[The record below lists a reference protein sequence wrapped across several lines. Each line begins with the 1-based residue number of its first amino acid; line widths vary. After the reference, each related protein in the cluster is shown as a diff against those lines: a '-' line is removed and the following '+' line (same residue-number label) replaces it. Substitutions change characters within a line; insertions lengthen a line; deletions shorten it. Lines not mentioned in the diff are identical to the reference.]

1 MRGRSPG
8 FCGGGLRER
17 FAADHTNESGAPAE
31 AGYDAAAAGGSS
43 PLVATLTAPTHAPKA
58 GEPWAYTIRATH
70 RAGKPI
76 EGTATVTVVAA
87 AGQVIDGV
95 GISPASITATVPS
108 SPGIAYGRW
117 RVTTPAGTAV
127 SDLVFS
133 IPGPTLTG
141 FSPLSGSPGSTVT
154 LTGADLSDVTS
165 ISLGLVDTSFTIT
178 SPTSIT
184 ATVPS
189 GGLSYGRWRAT
200 NSVGTAVDFDVFTVS

>member
-58 GEPWAYTIRATH
+58 GEPWPYTIRATN

-95 GISPASITATVPS
+95 GIFDAKRVIEQTYRWPRVDR
-108 SPGIAYGRW
+108 GR
-117 RVTTPAGTAV
+117 A
-127 SDLVFS
+127 LVFQVEIS
-133 IPGPTLTG
+133 ALE
-141 FSPLSGSPGSTVT
+141 STKIVRYP
-154 LTGADLSDVTS
+154 VR
-165 ISLGLVDTSFTIT
+165 VQ
-178 SPTSIT
+178 
-184 ATVPS
+184 
-189 GGLSYGRWRAT
+189 
-200 NSVGTAVDFDVFTVS
+200 